1 MPNKPVPK
9 EYMCIDGGMQI
20 VDFGGQFVTVR
31 AYQDLLRRYKRL
43 IKLAH
48 INGIL
53 DSTKPHKRMKQRKIF
68 GAERLFGGDSR
79 ETN

>member
-1 MPNKPVPK
+1 MNKKQSREPK
-9 EYMCIDGGMQI
+9 QYMCIDCQMQI

-53 DSTKPHKRMKQRKIF
+53 DSTKPAKQIKQKKIF
-68 GAERLFGGDSR
+68 GDR
-79 ETN
+79 